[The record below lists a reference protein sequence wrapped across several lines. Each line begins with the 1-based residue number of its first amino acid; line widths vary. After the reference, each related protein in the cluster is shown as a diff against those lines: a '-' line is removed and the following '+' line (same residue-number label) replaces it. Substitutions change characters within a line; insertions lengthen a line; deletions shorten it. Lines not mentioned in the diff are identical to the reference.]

1 MSNETSVVFSSIRN
15 RNEMSAWVM
24 RQWFNPDKH
33 SGKAW
38 YTTDVN
44 TDNVLSYISRNR
56 HFPLS
61 PIQIADM
68 WRSMPS
74 IRSGLKMLTDT
85 DLTDLN
91 SFVEAQGENEKKK
104 IKYTKR
110 DETFS
115 AIGKEVGNITAPM
128 IQRLERSA
136 IEKFAVLCGG
146 KNPMRMDENE
156 NESISMKIDSARIDA
171 AERFAEILK
180 SADDI
185 DSFFQT
191 LQKLQVIT
199 KIDVSIVTQREKDTL
214 EILTGYATDTIVQF
228 LLQDISCDNNVIKSY
243 QSLVAQTVFPRRKGR
258 PSTDDSD
265 DDDN

>member
-1 MSNETSVVFSSIRN
+1 MNNESSVVFTSIRN

-24 RQWFNPDKH
+24 RQWFNPNKH
-33 SGKAW
+33 SEKAW

-44 TDNVLSYISRNR
+44 IDNVLSHISRNR

-85 DLTDLN
+85 DLSDLDA
-91 SFVEAQGENEKKK
+91 FVESQNENEKKK

-136 IEKFAVLCGG
+136 IEKFGVLCGG

-156 NESISMKIDSARIDA
+156 SESIIDKIDSARLDA

-180 SADDI
+180 ESDSI
-185 DSFFQT
+185 DSFFQA

-199 KIDVSIVTQREKDTL
+199 KIDVSITTQREKDTL
-214 EILTGYATDTIVQF
+214 GILSGYVVDTIIRF
-228 LLQDISCDNNVIKSY
+228 LLQDISLDNNVIKSY
-243 QSLVAQTVFPRRKGR
+243 QSLVAHTVFPRRKGR
-258 PSTDDSD
+258 PSVDDSD
-265 DDDN
+265 DDS

>member
-1 MSNETSVVFSSIRN
+1 MNNESSVVFTSIRN

-24 RQWFNPDKH
+24 RQWFNPNKH
-33 SGKAW
+33 SEKAW

-44 TDNVLSYISRNR
+44 IDNVLSHISRNR

-85 DLTDLN
+85 DLSDLDA
-91 SFVEAQGENEKKK
+91 FVESQNENEKKK

-136 IEKFAVLCGG
+136 IEKFGVLCGG

-156 NESISMKIDSARIDA
+156 SESIIDKIDSARLDA

-180 SADDI
+180 ESDSI
-185 DSFFQT
+185 DSFFQA

-199 KIDVSIVTQREKDTL
+199 KIDVSITTQREKDTL
-214 EILTGYATDTIVQF
+214 GILSSYAIDTIIRF
-228 LLQDISCDNNVIKSY
+228 LLQDISRDNNVIKSY
-243 QSLVAQTVFPRRKGR
+243 QSLVAHTVFPRRKGR
-258 PSTDDSD
+258 PSVDDSD
-265 DDDN
+265 DDS

>member
-1 MSNETSVVFSSIRN
+1 MNNESSVVFTSIRN

-24 RQWFNPDKH
+24 RQWFNPNKH
-33 SGKAW
+33 SEKAW

-44 TDNVLSYISRNR
+44 IDNVLSHISRNR

-85 DLTDLN
+85 DLSDLDA
-91 SFVEAQGENEKKK
+91 FVESQNENEKKK

-136 IEKFAVLCGG
+136 IEKFGVLCGG

-156 NESISMKIDSARIDA
+156 SESIIDKIDSARLDA

-180 SADDI
+180 ESDSI
-185 DSFFQT
+185 DSFFQS

-199 KIDVSIVTQREKDTL
+199 KIDVSITTQREKDTL
-214 EILTGYATDTIVQF
+214 GILSGYVVDTIIRF
-228 LLQDISCDNNVIKSY
+228 LLQDISLDNNVIKSY
-243 QSLVAQTVFPRRKGR
+243 QSLVAHTVFPRRKGR
-258 PSTDDSD
+258 PSVDDSD
-265 DDDN
+265 DDS